1 MITALSLLVAL
12 TVSAPAPPVEAEVV
26 VSPAVEVAPPCP
38 LPELDI
44 LTVTNNCFIRCD
56 NGINLDTSV
65 SSCQECAQAAYANC
79 NQQGTYGGYF
89 YGPGCSDFW

>member
-12 TVSAPAPPVEAEVV
+12 SVAAPAPPVEAEVV
-26 VSPAVEVAPPCP
+26 LLPTVEAAPSCP
-38 LPELDI
+38 QLEPETLA
-44 LTVTNNCFIRCD
+44 LANNCFIRCD

-79 NQQGTYGGYF
+79 NQQGTYGGYY